1 MENQSNKVLEEIID
15 FLKINGSI
23 EEKIDPNQSE
33 NKKCDSDSDDK
44 KETSLMKKMFDE
56 MEKLYKFNHYQE
68 LYENEEKISEF
79 LNSDKSKKE
88 MSAIITLLMDH
99 TEIYDIN
106 SIIQFIYL
114 CLFYFRDNGQLMNYH
129 INLYQI
135 INSDKKIIEKN
146 IYQIDIDK
154 KFKIQ
159 ISEILDADGHETYY
173 SIGKLCYPNN
183 FKIHHKCY
191 YCEINDKSFL
201 LPAWDVRFIDMIT
214 DKNYK
219 FDPFEVFE
227 IFKKLYNESKKHA
240 SSILLGKK

>member
-1 MENQSNKVLEEIID
+1 MIYNHKNQSNMEKLNEITD
-15 FLKINGSI
+15 LLKIN
-23 EEKIDPNQSE
+23 PNQSE
-33 NKKCDSDSDDK
+33 NKKCNDNSDSESNYK
-44 KETSLMKKMFDE
+44 LIHKLFDE
-56 MEKLYKFNHYQE
+56 MEELYKFDHYQE
-68 LYENEEKISEF
+68 LYENEEKIFEF

-88 MSAIITLLMDH
+88 MFAIITLLMDH

-114 CLFYFRDNGQLMNYH
+114 CLFYFRDNVQLMNYH

-135 INSDKKIIEKN
+135 INSDKKITEKN

-191 YCEINDKSFL
+191 YCEMNDKSFL
-201 LPAWDVRFIDMIT
+201 LPAWDIRFMDMIT